1 MADHPAPIDEPR
13 IDGTNRQREAYAFLY
28 RNSGRIVKLAVEN
41 ELVETR
47 QVRRARERAQK

>member
-1 MADHPAPIDEPR
+1 MADNPLPIDAPNQF
-13 IDGTNRQREAYAFLY
+13 GTNRQREAYAFL
-28 RNSGRIVKLAVEN
+28 RANSGKIVRIAVEN